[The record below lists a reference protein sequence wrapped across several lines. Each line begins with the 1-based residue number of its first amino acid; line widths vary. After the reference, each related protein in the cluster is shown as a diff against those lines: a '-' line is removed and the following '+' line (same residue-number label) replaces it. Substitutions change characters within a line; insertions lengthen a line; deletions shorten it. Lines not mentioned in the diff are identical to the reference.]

1 MIIYQHFQP
10 NAASPVAF
18 TPYLANAVVAVIPP
32 ENGGVTQY
40 LGVVE
45 TQAVVGGFNN
55 RPWWGY
61 HYGVTADHVR
71 VTVYKEQAGSLVKL
85 ATEIR
90 VPAYV
95 YNVNTQFCGDYL
107 VIATGYPT
115 GTAQVIVVDVLTGD
129 AEFVPYAPSGGWSA
143 AGTLYVSGRSYAA
156 LRHLNYVQF
165 VDVTEMPPRMCTTTW
180 APGASAKG
188 DLLAHYTAG
197 YVDAHAHYTTGYVN
211 VQGMILD
218 ASNNPVFDPARSASV
233 AFAGVVGQPVFSV
246 DNSTE
251 LLCVYGKV
259 TLNLADFSL
268 TKQVKPT
275 AGFYHTVSDYFSS
288 PLPYYSSAQDVF
300 IGGYYKNPQ
309 YATEPVGGAYV
320 ADTATGNSKVVS
332 SDWAAA
338 QNLVT
343 DTFPAVIGNKVIC
356 LNAQAVVYDG
366 TGKVT
371 QLGYVDVDSPSTIA
385 SLAARSDANW
395 WQEPAQ
401 TNEAANSQF
410 KLVRHSSTTWE
421 FVDRIG
427 ATVSLS
433 HSNALLAGA
442 RLRVWELV
450 DSEADL
456 AQALIGWRGDMV
468 RAHQSG
474 HIKYQS
480 RPDVESS
487 LYVWGL
493 TPSGEA
499 GANCWAEFSELSA
512 VVAAQA
518 YAPTF
523 GTYVGNMVA
532 YPPASFMQESAT
544 CVNAVDRTTFLNAWQ
559 NRGTANFV
567 EVELVELY
575 PTPKVAY
582 RIFKGGIN
590 VVEHVMVGGYP
601 EMAADDGTGIANPI
615 DYTLYMMLGTA
626 YSKREVFVECLTGDL
641 DLRQ

>member
-10 NAASPVAF
+10 NEASPVAF
-18 TPYLANAVVAVIPP
+18 TPYLANAVIAVIPP
-32 ENGGVTQY
+32 ENGGVSQY

-55 RPWWGY
+55 RPW
-61 HYGVTADHVR
+61 ADHSGEKADDVR

-90 VPAYV
+90 LPNYI

-129 AEFVPYAPSGGWSA
+129 AEFVPYEPSVGYIA

-156 LRHLNYVQF
+156 LRNGYYVQF
-165 VDVTEMPPRMCTTTW
+165 VDVTEMPPRITGSPLW

-188 DLLAHYTAG
+188 DLLAHRSG
-197 YVDAHAHYTTGYVN
+197 QFSSQQGVIN

-233 AFAGVVGQPVFSV
+233 AFAGVGGQPVFSV

-251 LLCVYGKV
+251 LLCMYGKV

-275 AGFYHTVSDYFSS
+275 AGFYPTTGYAIAS
-288 PLPYYSSAQDVF
+288 PLPYYSSAQDLF
-300 IGGYYKNPQ
+300 ISGYDMFMQ
-309 YATEPVGGAYV
+309 YSTEPVGGAYV

-343 DTFPAVIGNKVIC
+343 DTLPAVIGNKVIC
-356 LNAQAVVYDG
+356 LHAQAVVYDG

-456 AQALIGWRGDMV
+456 AQALIGWRGGVV

-487 LYVWGL
+487 PYIWGL

-499 GANCWAEFSELSA
+499 GANGMATFSSLNTVLAEQKYLPMFS
-512 VVAAQA
+512 
-518 YAPTF
+518 T
-523 GTYVGNMVA
+523 VGLIA
-532 YPPASFMQESAT
+532 YPPAAFLHESSTCTNVIDRASFLGDWT
-544 CVNAVDRTTFLNAWQ
+544 
-559 NRGTANFV
+559 NRNTANFV
-567 EVELVELY
+567 EVELTELY

-582 RIFKGGIN
+582 RVFKGG
-590 VVEHVMVGGYP
+590 VQVAEYVMVYGYP
-601 EMAADDGTGIANPI
+601 ETVADDGTGIANPV

>member
-18 TPYLANAVVAVIPP
+18 TPYLANAVIAVIPP
-32 ENGGVTQY
+32 ENGGVSQY

-55 RPWWGY
+55 RPWANHFGEM
-61 HYGVTADHVR
+61 GDDVR

-90 VPAYV
+90 LPTSI

-107 VIATGYPT
+107 VIAADYNSY
-115 GTAQVIVVDVLTGD
+115 GTPQVIVVDVLTGD
-129 AEFVPYAPSGGWSA
+129 AEFVPYAPSSGSIA

-156 LRHLNYVQF
+156 LSRLNYVQF

-180 APGASAKG
+180 APSASAKG
-188 DLLAHYTAG
+188 DLLAHSTA
-197 YVDAHAHYTTGYVN
+197 GYVN

-233 AFAGVVGQPVFSV
+233 AFAGAGGQPVFSV
-246 DNSTE
+246 DNSAE
-251 LLCVYGKV
+251 LLCMYGKA

-275 AGFYHTVSDYFSS
+275 AGFYPIAGNGITS

-300 IGGYYKNPQ
+300 INSYNML
-309 YATEPVGGAYV
+309 YAYGTEPVGGAYV

-356 LNAQAVVYDG
+356 LHAQAVVYDG

-401 TNEAANSQF
+401 TNDAANAQI

-456 AQALIGWRGDMV
+456 AQALIGWRGGMG

-493 TPSGEA
+493 APSGEA
-499 GANCWAEFSELSA
+499 GASRVASFSTLNQLLADQVYLPIFPSGILA
-512 VVAAQA
+512 
-518 YAPTF
+518 
-523 GTYVGNMVA
+523 N
-532 YPPASFMQESAT
+532 PPASFLHESST
-544 CVNAVDRTTFLNAWQ
+544 CTNVVDRASFLSAWSAR
-559 NRGTANFV
+559 NSANFF
-567 EVELVELY
+567 EVELTELY

-582 RIFKGGIN
+582 RVFKVG
-590 VVEHVMVGGYP
+590 VQVAEHVMVGGYP
-601 EMAADDGTGIANPI
+601 ETLADDCTAIANPI